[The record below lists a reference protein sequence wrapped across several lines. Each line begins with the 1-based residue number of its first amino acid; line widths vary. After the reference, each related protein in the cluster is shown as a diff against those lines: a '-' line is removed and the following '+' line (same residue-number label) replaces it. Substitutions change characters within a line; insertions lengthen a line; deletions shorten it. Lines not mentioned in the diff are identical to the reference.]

1 MARTT
6 SRSTSPPNPQ
16 GPRNRTP
23 QPLPRRRR
31 SFADFV
37 KAFFAFVALAVLL
50 VGVPGAL
57 VVFVGWP
64 LPGGSPSLDWLQQEI
79 TVSTFVNVLT
89 VVVWFA
95 WAQFTACVLVEI
107 RAALSG
113 VGIPNR
119 VPGAGGSQMLARQL
133 VAAVLLIGATA
144 ASFAPG
150 LSQFGQSLEGNQK
163 PASAAS
169 AQQTPGLFRQ
179 EQQAAASAADALAA
193 QADQA
198 AAHADGGGSA
208 KDGDTKYYRIQP
220 PEGRH
225 HDSLWEVAER
235 HLGDGRRYKEIYQLN
250 KDREQPDGSKLS
262 EASLIRPGWIM
273 EMPADAHGGELV
285 EMPDEAPKVSE
296 DVKEQI
302 SDYSRTGDHRQ
313 GGGAQEQG
321 GGGQEQGSGG
331 QEQGGSGSVDH
342 DTAHIVL
349 PEQRPGTPEKPAMP
363 QAPATPDAQAPEAQ
377 APDAQAPD
385 SHTPGTD
392 APAPAA
398 SAGAESESFDFGLP
412 EALLGA
418 PLLAAGLLGAL
429 GRRRRHAL
437 WQSAMGAVGGRG
449 GMQPP
454 TPTGAAADVQD
465 ALLVGADPDGVRLL
479 DLSLRGLAASLAEEN
494 RALPTVYAAWLSNGD
509 LHLQLAQPAGRP
521 PAPWQLGQDQTF
533 WMLSRADAER
543 YEDVDTAAPY
553 PGLVSLGTMDDSR
566 LLLNLES
573 VPGIVSLSGSPADRA
588 AVFASVAAE
597 LATNGWSDRMT
608 ITVVG
613 FGQDLTP
620 LAPNRLRHLEDVEAL
635 IETMEAE
642 TRQRRG
648 ALGAAGHDSVLTGRT
663 GPAQHTRWAPH
674 LVLLAAEPSADDAI
688 KLAELAADASRL
700 GIGYLVGAEAGDLPG
715 AAWEMEITRQ
725 GKLLAPLLGL
735 ELDAQSLPE
744 AQQRAVVQLF
754 TEADPAGRGGTG
766 SGPAGPGGGPTGAA
780 PPFLVD
786 VTEQGRPAVYARLV
800 GTYEIIGLETPDGE
814 RSALLHEA
822 LALLLLHREGVH
834 PRVLAS
840 ALWPRGVTDDVR
852 DALVERLREWLGTE
866 PDGSPR
872 LCADRTGRLTLAK
885 SVVSDLDVLRSLYH
899 EATQGRGAG
908 NRAVRGRMLT
918 DALVLVRGPLLSDRP
933 QGRYGWLTHEIID
946 AQLPLL
952 VADIGLALSEFHLEK
967 GRAAKAIEAL
977 NAALGSA
984 PGDERLWNELLRA
997 THATEDPDRLR
1008 QVAADLVAR
1017 SGARGL
1023 PPRTEALLDELLPT
1037 WRSGVGAV
1045 G

>member
-6 SRSTSPPNPQ
+6 SRSTSPPNPRS
-16 GPRNRTP
+16 PRNRTP

-31 SFADFV
+31 TAGDFV
-37 KAFFAFVALAVLL
+37 KAFLAFVALAVLL

-57 VVFVGWP
+57 AVFVGWP
-64 LPGGSPSLDWLQQEI
+64 LPGGTPSLNWLQQEI
-79 TVSTFVNVLT
+79 TVSTFINVLT

-107 RAALSG
+107 KAALSG
-113 VGIPNR
+113 VGIPGR

-133 VAAVLLIGATA
+133 VAAVLLVGATA

-169 AQQTPGLFRQ
+169 AQQTPGLFGQ
-179 EQQAAASAADALAA
+179 EQQAAATAADALAA

-198 AAHADGGGSA
+198 AARADGGGGNTA
-208 KDGDTKYYRIQP
+208 RDGDTKYYRIQP

-302 SDYSRTGDHRQ
+302 SDYSKTGDQRQ
-313 GGGAQEQG
+313 GGGAQEGGGQQG
-321 GGGQEQGSGG
+321 GGAQEGGG
-331 QEQGGSGSVDH
+331 QQGGGSVDR

-349 PEQRPGTPEKPAMP
+349 PEQRPAAPEKPAMP
-363 QAPATPDAQAPEAQ
+363 QAPETP
-377 APDAQAPD
+377 
-385 SHTPGTD
+385 S
-392 APAPAA
+392 
-398 SAGAESESFDFGLP
+398 AESPSAEAPSATVGSDSEGFDFGLP

-465 ALLVGADPDGVRLL
+465 ALLVGADPEGVRLL
-479 DLSLRGLAASLAEEN
+479 DRSLRGLAASLAEEN
-494 RALPTVYAAWLSNGD
+494 RPLPTVYAAWLTNGD
-509 LHLQLAQPAGRP
+509 LHLQLATPAGRP

-533 WMLSRADAER
+533 WVLSRADAER

-553 PGLVSLGTMDDSR
+553 PGLVCLGTLDDSR
-566 LLLNLES
+566 LLLNLEA
-573 VPGIVSLSGSPADRA
+573 VPGIVSLSGSEADRA

-674 LVLLAAEPSADDAI
+674 LVLLAAEPSAEDAVR
-688 KLAELAADASRL
+688 LAELAADASRL
-700 GIGYLVGAEAGDLPG
+700 GIGYLVGAESGDLPG
-715 AAWEMEITRQ
+715 AAWEMEITRD

-735 ELDAQSLPE
+735 ELAAQALPE

-754 TEADPAGRGGTG
+754 TDADPEG
-766 SGPAGPGGGPTGAA
+766 SGSPTGPGDGPTGAA

-814 RSALLHEA
+814 RSPLMHEA

-852 DALVERLREWLGTE
+852 DALVDRLRDWLGTE

-872 LCADRTGRLTLAK
+872 LRADRTGRLTLAK

-918 DALVLVRGPLLSDRP
+918 DALVLVRGPLLADRP

-967 GRAAKAIEAL
+967 NRAEKAIEAL

-997 THATEDPDRLR
+997 THATEDPARLQ
-1008 QVAADLVAR
+1008 QVAADLMAR

-1037 WRSGVGAV
+1037 WRSGVTAAG
-1045 G
+1045 

>member
-6 SRSTSPPNPQ
+6 SRSTSPPDPQ
-16 GPRNRTP
+16 PPRNRTP
-23 QPLPRRRR
+23 QALPRRGRT
-31 SFADFV
+31 FGDFV
-37 KAFFAFVALAVLL
+37 KAFLAFVALAVLL
-50 VGVPGAL
+50 IGVPGAL

-64 LPGGSPSLDWLQQEI
+64 LPGGAPSLSWLQQEI
-79 TVSTFVNVLT
+79 TVSTFINVLT

-95 WAQFTACVLVEI
+95 WAQFTACVLVEMK
-107 RAALSG
+107 AALSG
-113 VGIPNR
+113 VGIPGR
-119 VPGAGGSQMLARQL
+119 VPGAGGSQLLARQL
-133 VAAVLLIGATA
+133 VAALLLVGATA

-150 LSQFGQSLEGNQK
+150 LSQFGQSLEGNQR

-169 AQQTPGLFRQ
+169 AQQTPGLFGQ
-179 EQQAAASAADALAA
+179 EQQQAAGAADALAA
-193 QADQA
+193 QAEQA
-198 AAHADGGGSA
+198 AAHAGGA
-208 KDGDTKYYRIQP
+208 EDGDTKYYRIQP

-225 HDSLWEVAER
+225 HDSLWEIAER
-235 HLGDGRRYKEIYQLN
+235 HLGDGRRYKEIYRLN

-273 EMPADAHGGELV
+273 EMPGDAHGGELV
-285 EMPDEAPKVSE
+285 EMPDEAPEVSQ

-302 SDYSRTGDHRQ
+302 SDYART
-313 GGGAQEQG
+313 
-321 GGGQEQGSGG
+321 GG
-331 QEQGGSGSVDH
+331 QEQGGGQQGGGREGSGSERGGGSSVDH
-342 DTAHIVL
+342 DTAHITL
-349 PEQRPGTPEKPAMP
+349 PEQRPGTTMP
-363 QAPATPDAQAPEAQ
+363 TAPATPE
-377 APDAQAPD
+377 
-385 SHTPGTD
+385 T
-392 APAPAA
+392 PAA
-398 SAGAESESFDFGLP
+398 AAGETSEGLGFGLP
-412 EALLGA
+412 EALIGA

-429 GRRRRHAL
+429 GRRRRQAL
-437 WQSAMGAVGGRG
+437 WQSATAAVGGRR
-449 GMQPP
+449 GMRLP
-454 TPTGAAADVQD
+454 TPTGDAAAAQD
-465 ALLVGADPDGVRLL
+465 ALLVGADPEGVRLL

-494 RALPTVYAAWLSNGD
+494 RPLPTVYAAWLSNGD
-509 LHLQLAQPAGRP
+509 LHLQLATPAGRP

-533 WMLSRADAER
+533 WVLARTDAER

-553 PGLVSLGTMDDSR
+553 PGLVSLGTLDDSR

-573 VPGIVSLSGSPADRA
+573 VPGIVSLSGSAADRA

-608 ITVVG
+608 ITLVG
-613 FGQDLTP
+613 FGEDLTP
-620 LAPNRLRHLEDVEAL
+620 LAPNRLRHLEDVDAL
-635 IETMEAE
+635 LETMEAE

-674 LVLLAAEPSADDAI
+674 LVLLAAQPGADDAV
-688 KLAELAADASRL
+688 KLAELASDAGRL
-700 GIGYLVGAEAGDLPG
+700 GIGYLVGTDSGDLPG
-715 AAWEMEITRQ
+715 AAWEMEITRE

-735 ELDAQSLPE
+735 ELAAQTLPE
-744 AQQRAVVQLF
+744 AERRAVVRLF
-754 TEADPAGRGGTG
+754 TEADPEGEGNP
-766 SGPAGPGGGPTGAA
+766 GPDDGPTAAA

-800 GTYEIIGLETPDGE
+800 GTYEIIGLDTPDGE
-814 RSALLHEA
+814 RSPLMHEA

-852 DALVERLREWLGTE
+852 DALVDRLREWLGTD

-872 LCADRTGRLTLAK
+872 LRADRSGRLTLAT

-918 DALVLVRGPLLSDRP
+918 DALVLVRGPLLADRQ
-933 QGRYGWLTHEIID
+933 QGRYAWLTHEIID

-967 GRAAKAIEAL
+967 GRAEKAIEAL
-977 NAALGSA
+977 DAALGSA

-997 THATEDPDRLR
+997 THALADPARLQR
-1008 QVAADLVAR
+1008 VAADLLAR

-1023 PPRTEALLDELLPT
+1023 PPRTEALLDELLPA
-1037 WRSGVGAV
+1037 WRDRLGAV